1 MSASTT
7 TQTSAPIIEL
17 KGITKHFRRK
27 PTLAERILMATGRGK
42 APPVLRAVDG
52 IDLSVK
58 RGEVL
63 GLVGESGSGKSV
75 TALSIPRLLPTPPAF
90 HPSGASSPA
99 SSSRRPARW
108 SMSSVLSLG

>member
-1 MSASTT
+1 MSASRT

-52 IDLSVK
+52 IDL
-58 RGEVL
+58 RRQREAPAARDL
-63 GLVGESGSGKSV
+63 AQADPERILEADAGLVTCDDDGAFDDRRLHAGVS
-75 TALSIPRLLPTPPAF
+75 LSMRCW
-90 HPSGASSPA
+90 
-99 SSSRRPARW
+99 SRRLAARC
-108 SMSSVLSLG
+108 V